1 MSPHLRRRKTH
12 CVGWEQLLSSVLA
25 CWWSQ
30 RCWVRASLLPGLG
43 ASPPFPPSIPPP
55 WIVYVCHW
63 VFVSLFVLCAC
74 DFECVGRWGRVGV
87 SVPVCVCVPVWVGSR
102 SHRILPT
109 SSLFASAQHNY
120 LNKNT
125 KIQKE
130 IRKPPLS
137 LPLYNS
143 VILNTKTPRPS
154 TNQRTSSHFTIIQS
168 EQNPSQWHL
177 CSSYGMTAVKM
188 GATYTIISILLHLCC
203 AHLSPLF
210 DQRRKYCR
218 VWPGST

>member
-1 MSPHLRRRKTH
+1 MSLSEKCLRSVVPLTMFFLRTYRSRDPINMSPHLRRRKTH

-87 SVPVCVCVPVWVGSR
+87 SVPVCVCVCVPVCASVGWE
-102 SHRILPT
+102 
-109 SSLFASAQHNY
+109 
-120 LNKNT
+120 
-125 KIQKE
+125 QKS
-130 IRKPPLS
+130 PHPAHLLS
-137 LPLYNS
+137 LC
-143 VILNTKTPRPS
+143 
-154 TNQRTSSHFTIIQS
+154 
-168 EQNPSQWHL
+168 L
-177 CSSYGMTAVKM
+177 CTAQ
-188 GATYTIISILLHLCC
+188 
-203 AHLSPLF
+203 LSK
-210 DQRRKYCR
+210 QKYKKK
-218 VWPGST
+218 

>member
-43 ASPPFPPSIPPP
+43 ASPPFPPSIPP

-74 DFECVGRWGRVGV
+74 DFECVGCWGRVGV

-143 VILNTKTPRPS
+143 VILNTKTPWPS

-177 CSSYGMTAVKM
+177 CSSYEVTAVKM
-188 GATYTIISILLHLCC
+188 GATHTIISILLHLCC

-218 VWPGST
+218 VSPGST

>member
-125 KIQKE
+125 KRNK
-130 IRKPPLS
+130 K
-137 LPLYNS
+137 
-143 VILNTKTPRPS
+143 
-154 TNQRTSSHFTIIQS
+154 TSSLFASVQFCYIKYKNTTTFNQS
-168 EQNPSQWHL
+168 ENLFSFYHYSEWTESVTMTLVLKLRGDCSKNGSYKHNYFNIVALVL
-177 CSSYGMTAVKM
+177 CAPFTFVWSEEK
-188 GATYTIISILLHLCC
+188 IL
-203 AHLSPLF
+203 
-210 DQRRKYCR
+210 
-218 VWPGST
+218 

>member
-1 MSPHLRRRKTH
+1 MIPK
-12 CVGWEQLLSSVLA
+12 VLS
-25 CWWSQ
+25 Q
-30 RCWVRASLLPGLG
+30 SLLVARIRGESSFSSLYSSSLDCLCLSLG
-43 ASPPFPPSIPPP
+43 FRISFCFMCLWLWMCWLLRQSWCECAS
-55 WIVYVCHW
+55 VC
-63 VFVSLFVLCAC
+63 LCA
-74 DFECVGRWGRVGV
+74 
-87 SVPVCVCVPVWVGSR
+87 SVCVYGGVPVWVGSR

-143 VILNTKTPRPS
+143 VILDTKTPRPS

-177 CSSYGMTAVKM
+177 CSSYRMTAVKM
-188 GATYTIISILLHLCC
+188 GATYTSILILLHLCC